1 MRPTLSPWAPHAPR
15 IRHPYPGALGKYE
28 PSPAVPI
35 GDIAPFITGLFGPG
49 ATLAAQAGANAAAA
63 GPAGVPSNLYERGS
77 DGKLHLS
84 AAGRASVT
92 DIANK
97 TLASVSASEIG
108 GASIIGF
115 RIDPSLEQVQRAKV
129 LNAMGLYE
137 STMAQRLSNLFR
149 TAADEAV
156 AAGAPDKAA
165 ISRAQSAVHAYDHVA
180 GENAASQA
188 SRDVM
193 TLSQYCPA
201 LGEGWQIVQAV
212 EQGGLA
218 QGGSA
223 PIRQIVGTTIDTPA
237 WFEEVKVWVKWGS
250 LGAAVLVA
258 LVAANFLL
266 PKG

>member
-15 IRHPYPGALGKYE
+15 IRHPYLGKYE

-35 GDIAPFITGLFGPG
+35 GDVTPFITGLFGPG
-49 ATLAAQAGANAAAA
+49 ASLAMQAGANAAAA

-97 TLASVSASEIG
+97 TMASVSASEIG
-108 GASIIGF
+108 GSSILGF
-115 RIDPSLEQVQRAKV
+115 RLDPSLEQVQRAKV

-137 STMAQRLSNLFR
+137 STMASRLSNLFR
-149 TAADEAV
+149 TAADEAI

-165 ISRAQSAVHAYDHVA
+165 ISRAQSAISAYNHVA

-188 SRDVM
+188 TRDVM
-193 TLSQYCPA
+193 TLGQYCPA
-201 LGEGWQIVQAV
+201 LSEGWQIVQNV

-223 PIRQIVGTTIDTPA
+223 PIRQIVGTTVTTPP
-237 WFEEVKVWVKWGS
+237 WFEEVKGWVKWGS
-250 LGAAVLVA
+250 LGAAVLVT
-258 LVAANFLL
+258 VVVANFLL